1 MCGSIKEIGIFKIK
15 KQSQIDGNRQCQ
27 HQPSVNSPIHR
38 SHPLNQVEIDERGAQ
53 YHKNEF
59 WSSPAVKK
67 HAEQQNRDV
76 FEFLRHQVV
85 GDQKH
90 RQEPQ

>member
-1 MCGSIKEIGIFKIK
+1 
-15 KQSQIDGNRQCQ
+15 
-27 HQPSVNSPIHR
+27 
-38 SHPLNQVEIDERGAQ
+38 VEIDERGAQ

-67 HAEQQNRDV
+67 HAEKQNRDV
-76 FEFLRHQVV
+76 FELLRHQVV